1 MGGEKLGGGGGGGCA
16 ASPTASTK
24 MVGGSGGVPLS
35 AHLTRV
41 LKTLRRG
48 DADGGRGRCA
58 GLHGGGDRG
67 ERGLPVV
74 RGDEQ
79 REIMRL
85 STRMRGEGSR
95 ERSTLYYYYKTD
107 RASEA
112 ILAALAA
119 AASSAQATASST
131 RSRQAACAQRTRR
144 APAPIFLSP
153 FIHPL
158 HQLGQRAGR
167 QTADGVTRREARPYL
182 AAGSVTA

>member
-1 MGGEKLGGGGGGGCA
+1 LGGEKLGGGGGGGCA

-95 ERSTLYYYYKTD
+95 ERSTLYIIITKQTELL
-107 RASEA
+107 RPSSPPSPPPPRPLRPPPRLLEA
-112 ILAALAA
+112 AK
-119 AASSAQATASST
+119 
-131 RSRQAACAQRTRR
+131 RR
-144 APAPIFLSP
+144 APSEPAELPLPSFCLPSYTH
-153 FIHPL
+153 FINW
-158 HQLGQRAGR
+158 GSAREGR
-167 QTADGVTRREARPYL
+167 LPTT
-182 AAGSVTA
+182 